1 MSMYF
6 IKTPEILKRIY
17 PSQTWSYPVSD
28 KKLYLTFDDGPTPN
42 ITEWVLE
49 ELKKYSARATFFLVG
64 QNAERHPEIV
74 AQIKKEGHAIGNH
87 TYQHVN
93 GWMSPPKSYMKDV
106 LKANE
111 ILHTKLFR
119 PPYGRITRSQTRMM
133 MRKYRVIMWDVLS
146 GDFDRTI
153 TGKRCLK
160 NVIENT
166 VPGSIIVFHDSMKAA
181 DRLQYVLPKT
191 LEYFS
196 KQNYTFEKILTV

>member
-17 PSQTWSYPVSD
+17 PNQVWSYPVSD

-42 ITEWVLE
+42 ITDWVLR

-64 QNAERHPEIV
+64 QNAERYPEIV
-74 AQIKKEGHAIGNH
+74 SRIKKEGHAIGNH
-87 TYQHVN
+87 TYRHVN
-93 GWMSPPKSYMKDV
+93 GWMTSPKPYMKDV
-106 LKANE
+106 LKCDE

-133 MRKYRVIMWDVLS
+133 MNRYRVIMWDVLS
-146 GDFDRTI
+146 GDFDHSI
-153 TGKRCLK
+153 TAERCLK

-166 VPGSIIVFHDSMKAA
+166 LPGSIVVFHDSIKAA
-181 DRLQYVLPKT
+181 DRLQYVLPRT
-191 LEYFS
+191 LDHFS
-196 KQNYTFEKILTV
+196 AKGYSFDRISSQ

>member
-17 PSQTWSYPVSD
+17 PNQVWSYPVSD

-42 ITEWVLE
+42 ITEWVLR

-64 QNAERHPEIV
+64 QNAERYPEIV
-74 AQIKKEGHAIGNH
+74 SRIKKEGHAIGNH
-87 TYQHVN
+87 TYRHVN
-93 GWMSPPKSYMKDV
+93 GWMTSPKPYQKDV
-106 LKANE
+106 LKCDE

-133 MRKYRVIMWDVLS
+133 MNRYRVIMWDVLS
-146 GDFDRTI
+146 GDFDHSI
-153 TGKRCLK
+153 TAERCLK

-166 VPGSIIVFHDSMKAA
+166 LSGSIVVFHDSMKAA
-181 DRLQYVLPKT
+181 DRLQYVLPRT
-191 LEYFS
+191 LDHFS
-196 KQNYTFEKILTV
+196 AKGYSFDRISSQ